1 MACCILSLHPLP
13 TQTRSEWCR
22 ENSSWNKSWF
32 TPQIGLK
39 CARSNSPYTGLSGD
53 RCQATSFLFC
63 SSALR
68 TQTFFI
74 HQVRPFRLN
83 IHVFQLWETALA
95 HCPDHSSLCFLWGFC
110 LFVCF
115 ISMLGFLVWS
125 LISCIFLCCYLLLWL
140 DALRNSSYFIFRL
153 LRYILFVQV
162 IIFFIL

>member
-1 MACCILSLHPLP
+1 MPGLTPPTLGSPGTDAKSLP
-13 TQTRSEWCR
+13 
-22 ENSSWNKSWF
+22 SSS
-32 TPQIGLK
+32 
-39 CARSNSPYTGLSGD
+39 
-53 RCQATSFLFC
+53 C

-83 IHVFQLWETALA
+83 IHVFQLWETAISY
-95 HCPDHSSLCFLWGFC
+95 CPDRSFPLFSLGV

-115 ISMLGFLVWS
+115 ISMLDFLVWS

-140 DALRNSSYFIFRL
+140 DTLRNFSYFIFRL
-153 LRYILFVQV
+153 LRYVLFVQV